1 MLESALF
8 HQNDAS
14 TLIQDAYTPV
24 RRDGQVEMDEEEHRI
39 RQQAPDGAP
48 LIGSYV
54 ASEYPVQGEEPLNDM
69 GVDQNINNIN
79 LFNLRGMAPSLT
91 PSNQASG
98 RKPQ

>member
-1 MLESALF
+1 MQRAQVWFLEAVQQTTVDMYERIVVMLESALF

-54 ASEYPVQGEEPLNDM
+54 ASEYPV
-69 GVDQNINNIN
+69 
-79 LFNLRGMAPSLT
+79 
-91 PSNQASG
+91 
-98 RKPQ
+98 

>member
-1 MLESALF
+1 MELLSLQRAQVWFLEAVQQTTVDMYERIVVMLESALF

-54 ASEYPVQGEEPLNDM
+54 ASEYPV
-69 GVDQNINNIN
+69 
-79 LFNLRGMAPSLT
+79 
-91 PSNQASG
+91 
-98 RKPQ
+98 